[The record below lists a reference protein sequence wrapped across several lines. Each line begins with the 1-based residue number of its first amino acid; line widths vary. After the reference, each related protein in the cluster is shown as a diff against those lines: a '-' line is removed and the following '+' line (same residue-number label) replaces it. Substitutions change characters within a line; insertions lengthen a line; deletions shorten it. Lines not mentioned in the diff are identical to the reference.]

1 MVTIRFNCN
10 LARNIVLCRVE
21 LLRLF
26 EGVCTNLDFTH
37 LDLKVFDGQDKSEL
51 SMIEVAHAILAY
63 HGEAMAF
70 ADLTNEVQQYLGK
83 SDEEIRER
91 LPQFYTDLNVDG
103 SFISLGDNTW
113 GLRAWYPYESIDEA
127 TVGENE
133 EEEYRPK
140 KKRRKVNAF
149 LAGADED
156 DVIDYDNDDPEDDD
170 LADVDDEDD
179 SSSEEEDYDNPDY
192 DEDNPLGDDDEDTN
206 LEDQLSSEGFDDE
219 DDDED
224 DDEEK

>member
-1 MVTIRFNCN
+1 MD
-10 LARNIVLCRVE
+10 L
-21 LLRLF
+21 
-26 EGVCTNLDFTH
+26 TH

-133 EEEYRPK
+133 EEEDRPK

-156 DVIDYDNDDPEDDD
+156 DDVIDYDNDDPEDEDLDD
-170 LADVDDEDD
+170 TDDDNNDEDD
-179 SSSEEEDYDNPDY
+179 YDADNDDYS
-192 DEDNPLGDDDEDTN
+192 DDDDDLDDGIEG
-206 LEDQLSSEGFDDE
+206 QLSELNDEE

-224 DDEEK
+224 DE

>member
-1 MVTIRFNCN
+1 M
-10 LARNIVLCRVE
+10 
-21 LLRLF
+21 
-26 EGVCTNLDFTH
+26 CTSLDLTH

-91 LPQFYTDLNVDG
+91 LSQFYTDLNVDG

-113 GLRAWYPYESIDEA
+113 GLRAWYPFESIDEA

-133 EEEYRPK
+133 EDEEDDRPK

-149 LAGADED
+149 LADTDDDD
-156 DVIDYDNDDPEDDD
+156 DVIDYDNDDPEDEDLDTDDDADSEDDYDDDTDDFSDDDDD
-170 LADVDDEDD
+170 LDDGIEGQLSELHDEEDEDEDD
-179 SSSEEEDYDNPDY
+179 E
-192 DEDNPLGDDDEDTN
+192 
-206 LEDQLSSEGFDDE
+206 
-219 DDDED
+219 
-224 DDEEK
+224 

>member
-1 MVTIRFNCN
+1 MD
-10 LARNIVLCRVE
+10 L
-21 LLRLF
+21 
-26 EGVCTNLDFTH
+26 TH

-133 EEEYRPK
+133 EEDRPK

-149 LAGADED
+149 LAGADDDD

-179 SSSEEEDYDNPDY
+179 GDGEEEDYDNPDY
-192 DEDNPLGDDDEDTN
+192 DEDNPLADDDEDTN
-206 LEDQLSSEGFDDE
+206 LEDQLSSENFDDE
-219 DDDED
+219 DDVEDD
-224 DDEEK
+224 DDEE

>member
-1 MVTIRFNCN
+1 M
-10 LARNIVLCRVE
+10 
-21 LLRLF
+21 RLF
-26 EGVCTNLDFTH
+26 EGMCTSLDLTH

-51 SMIEVAHAILAY
+51 SMIEVAHAILSY

-91 LPQFYTDLNVDG
+91 LSQFYTDLNVDG

-133 EEEYRPK
+133 EEDRPK

-149 LAGADED
+149 LAGADDDD

-179 SSSEEEDYDNPDY
+179 GDGEEEDYDNPDY
-192 DEDNPLGDDDEDTN
+192 DEDNPLADDDEDTN
-206 LEDQLSSEGFDDE
+206 LEDQLSSENFDDE
-219 DDDED
+219 DDD
-224 DDEEK
+224 DDEE

>member
-1 MVTIRFNCN
+1 MD
-10 LARNIVLCRVE
+10 L
-21 LLRLF
+21 
-26 EGVCTNLDFTH
+26 TH

-91 LPQFYTDLNVDG
+91 LSQFYTDLNVD
-103 SFISLGDNTW
+103 
-113 GLRAWYPYESIDEA
+113 
-127 TVGENE
+127 
-133 EEEYRPK
+133 
-140 KKRRKVNAF
+140 AF
-149 LAGADED
+149 LAGADDDD

-179 SSSEEEDYDNPDY
+179 GDGEEEDYDNPDY
-192 DEDNPLGDDDEDTN
+192 DEDNPLADDDEDTN
-206 LEDQLSSEGFDDE
+206 LEDQLSSENFDDE
-219 DDDED
+219 DDVEDD
-224 DDEEK
+224 DDEE

>member
-1 MVTIRFNCN
+1 MD
-10 LARNIVLCRVE
+10 L
-21 LLRLF
+21 
-26 EGVCTNLDFTH
+26 TH

-83 SDEEIRER
+83 RDEEIRER
-91 LPQFYTDLNVDG
+91 LSQFYTDLNVDG

-133 EEEYRPK
+133 EEEDRPK

-149 LAGADED
+149 LAGADDDD

-179 SSSEEEDYDNPDY
+179 GEEEDYDNPDY
-192 DEDNPLGDDDEDTN
+192 DEDNPLADDDEDTN
-206 LEDQLSSEGFDDE
+206 LEDQLSSENFDDE
-219 DDDED
+219 DDVEDD
-224 DDEEK
+224 DDEE

>member
-1 MVTIRFNCN
+1 M
-10 LARNIVLCRVE
+10 
-21 LLRLF
+21 RLF
-26 EGVCTNLDFTH
+26 EGMCTSLDLTH

-91 LPQFYTDLNVDG
+91 LSQFYTDLNVDG

-133 EEEYRPK
+133 EEEDRPK

-149 LAGADED
+149 LAGADDDD

-179 SSSEEEDYDNPDY
+179 GDGEEDYDNPDY
-192 DEDNPLGDDDEDTN
+192 DEDNPLADDDEDTN
-206 LEDQLSSEGFDDE
+206 LEDQLSSENFDDE
-219 DDDED
+219 DDVEDD
-224 DDEEK
+224 DDEE

>member
-1 MVTIRFNCN
+1 MD
-10 LARNIVLCRVE
+10 L
-21 LLRLF
+21 
-26 EGVCTNLDFTH
+26 TH

-91 LPQFYTDLNVDG
+91 LSQFYTDLNVDG

-133 EEEYRPK
+133 EEEDRPK

-149 LAGADED
+149 LAGADDDD

-179 SSSEEEDYDNPDY
+179 GEEEDYDNPDY
-192 DEDNPLGDDDEDTN
+192 DEDNPLADDDEDTN
-206 LEDQLSSEGFDDE
+206 LEDQLSSENFDDE
-219 DDDED
+219 DDVEDD
-224 DDEEK
+224 DDEE

>member
-1 MVTIRFNCN
+1 M
-10 LARNIVLCRVE
+10 
-21 LLRLF
+21 RLF
-26 EGVCTNLDFTH
+26 EGMCTSLDLTH

-91 LPQFYTDLNVDG
+91 LSQFYTDLNVDG

-133 EEEYRPK
+133 EEEDRPK

-149 LAGADED
+149 LAGADDDD

-170 LADVDDEDD
+170 LADVDEDD
-179 SSSEEEDYDNPDY
+179 GDGEEEDYDNPDY
-192 DEDNPLGDDDEDTN
+192 DEDNPLADDDEDTN
-206 LEDQLSSEGFDDE
+206 LEDQLSSENFDDE
-219 DDDED
+219 DDVEDD
-224 DDEEK
+224 DDEE